1 MFTIAI
7 SLAISL
13 RFINI
18 INTLWQPLYTYVWN
32 LTLHLKN
39 TNSGKDHT
47 LFMHLFYQY
56 QFLQNGQFYHNMPF
70 LIYTKTYLLLLL
82 LGN

>member
-47 LFMHLFYQY
+47 LFMYLFYQY
-56 QFLQNGQFYHNMPF
+56 QFLQNGQFYHNIPF